1 MRKTL
6 VLTVALMLFVTACS
20 EGADETTT
28 TTAAGGGET
37 TTTAAGDDST
47 TTTAGETPAEPVRD
61 DIVISLEGEP
71 PTLDVSTTSS
81 TFTVSVL
88 MWNVLETLVRLDPE
102 TGELLPGLAS
112 SWETSEDGLVHTF
125 SLRDGATFSTGEPV
139 LASDV
144 TFSYERMSMEGSP
157 HAPSF
162 AAMESVEAIDD
173 STVQVTLARRSNNW
187 LQSMAKRPG
196 MIFAEANFD
205 QLAENPIGSGPFK
218 LDTWTRG
225 DSITLT
231 HNEHFDGEPPALTE
245 AVFTFITDN
254 NAVINGLQ
262 AGDVHVIANLT
273 ARDRAPELES
283 SGYVVSPDPTPRVH
297 GFFFRVDAELTDEL
311 LVRQAISHAID
322 KQGLV
327 DALSGGYGVPVGA
340 WVTTGDP
347 WYEDFELYPYDP
359 DRTRE
364 LLAEA
369 GYPDGIDIELSV
381 ISENISGEQG
391 EIVALMLEDA
401 GIRTD
406 LKVMELAAFLDEVL
420 GQGRHQTAIVASV
433 TGINRFANGT
443 GWFTGWNDETFNQMI
458 ADADAAPTTEEQY
471 ELLSEATRYFA
482 ENAPMVAMYND
493 VNLTIEAPGIQNWIR
508 NRVDQGFDLY
518 GVSWAE

>member
-6 VLTVALMLFVTACS
+6 ILMVALLLAITACS
-20 EGADETTT
+20 GGDGEDTTT
-28 TTAAGGGET
+28 TTAAGDGET
-37 TTTAAGDDST
+37 TTTAAGEETTT
-47 TTTAGETPAEPVRD
+47 TTTAEAPGESARD

-88 MWNVLETLVRLDPE
+88 MWNVLETMVRLDPD
-102 TGELLPGLAS
+102 TGELLPGLAE
-112 SWETSEDGLVHTF
+112 SWETSEDGLTHTF
-125 SLRDGATFSTGEPV
+125 TIREGATFSTGEPV
-139 LASDV
+139 VASDV
-144 TFSYERMSMEGSP
+144 VFSYERMSAEGSP

-162 AAMESVEAIDD
+162 AAMEAAEAIDER
-173 STVQVTLARRSNNW
+173 TVEVTLSRRSNGW
-187 LQSMAKRPG
+187 LQAMAKRPG
-196 MIFAEANFD
+196 MIFAEANYD
-205 QLAENPIGSGPFK
+205 QIAENPIGSGPFK
-218 LDTWTRG
+218 LDNWTRG
-225 DSITLT
+225 DAITLT
-231 HNEHFDGEPPALTE
+231 PNEHFDGDAPALSE

-297 GFFFRVDAELTDEL
+297 GFFFRVDGELVDDL

-364 LLAEA
+364 LLADA

-381 ISENISGEQG
+381 ISENISGDQG

-401 GIRTD
+401 GIRTE

-433 TGINRFANGT
+433 TGINRFTNG
-443 GWFTGWNDETFNQMI
+443 GWFTGWDDATFNQMI
-458 ADADAAPTTEEQY
+458 ADADAAATTEEQY
-471 ELLSEATRYFA
+471 ALLADATRYFA

-493 VNLTIEAPGIQNWIR
+493 VNLTIEAPGLVGWTR

-518 GVSWAE
+518 GVSWSE